1 MRIYIEILFRE
12 MLKELGSGCF
22 GTVYKARYKGEI
34 IAAKKL
40 KVTSRNEFDIAAEI
54 LHFWR
59 LDHQNIVCFI
69 DYHFDET
76 EEEENDIF
84 LICFIYMEFMEGEWL
99 KLTN

>member
-40 KVTSRNEFDIAAEI
+40 KVTSRNAKEIVAEI
-54 LHFWR
+54 VQLSK
-59 LDHQNIVCFI
+59 LNHQNIVRFI
-69 DYHFDET
+69 DFDHEQIGST
-76 EEEENDIF
+76 E
-84 LICFIYMEFMEGEWL
+84 ICFIYMEFMEG
-99 KLTN
+99 